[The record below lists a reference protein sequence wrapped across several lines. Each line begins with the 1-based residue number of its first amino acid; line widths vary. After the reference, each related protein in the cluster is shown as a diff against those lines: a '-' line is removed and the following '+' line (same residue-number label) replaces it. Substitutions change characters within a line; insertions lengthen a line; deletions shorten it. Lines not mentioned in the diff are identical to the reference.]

1 FPESEEIKLQLARVY
16 VAQKRDRQA
25 IGLLNGIL
33 LANPSSRNAKL
44 QLAQIFGYRENYKE
58 SDRLYRELL
67 EKNPGDEAAALGL
80 AHNLILQGKKDAAR
94 EQLREA
100 LARHPTSLELQQYN
114 DFLDASPVEAR
125 PHNWHR
131 VQNTASF
138 FSDTSGNRT
147 LYSAQGIN
155 YQLTRSLLTR
165 VRMEETSLWKTGT
178 FTETVLSGTAEG
190 RYRLNRYM
198 AVRSSVGAVRFVD
211 S

>member
-1 FPESEEIKLQLARVY
+1 MRSIAAFVVIVLSQLSGTLCGFAEQGREQEVAQIVTLSQQAIDQHDEHKGLTLLKEGLVRFPESEEIKLQLARVY

-131 VQNTASF
+131 VQNT
-138 FSDTSGNRT
+138 
-147 LYSAQGIN
+147 
-155 YQLTRSLLTR
+155 
-165 VRMEETSLWKTGT
+165 E
-178 FTETVLSGTAEG
+178 
-190 RYRLNRYM
+190 
-198 AVRSSVGAVRFVD
+198 
-211 S
+211 